1 MFGPARLTDD
11 YSISPQP
18 RPADLQAFAKQGF
31 TRIICNRPDG
41 EALGQ
46 PTIAEMQKAAAAAG
60 LFFVALPFG
69 MPGPSA
75 EMIDTLRTLLH
86 TPGKTLAYCASGQ
99 RSALLFG
106 TALIRDGKSMEDV
119 LRLLSKVDVG
129 DLDLVEARIFAWAQR

>member
-1 MFGPARLTDD
+1 MFGPARLTDT
-11 YSISPQP
+11 YSISPQL
-18 RPADLQAFAKQGF
+18 RPADLKTLAQEGF

-46 PTIAEMQKAAAAAG
+46 PSIAEMEKAAAEAG
-60 LFFVALPFG
+60 LSFFALPFG

-75 EMIDTLRTLLH
+75 AMIDELRTLLH
-86 TPGKTLAYCASGQ
+86 TSEKTLAYCASGQ